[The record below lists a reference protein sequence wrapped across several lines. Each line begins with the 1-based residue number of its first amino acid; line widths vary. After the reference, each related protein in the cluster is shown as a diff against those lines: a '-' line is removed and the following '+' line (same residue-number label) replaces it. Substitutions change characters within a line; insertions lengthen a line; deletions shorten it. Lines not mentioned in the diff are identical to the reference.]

1 MTPVLE
7 GAFIVGYGNSLRGD
21 DGVGREVALALW
33 RQRLRTPALA
43 GATII
48 WAHQLTPE
56 MAFDIAGSRVAVFVD
71 AACDGRPPGAV
82 TTERLPRP
90 GHDHHAMAAGCWED
104 ISPPG
109 LVSMAREFYGREPP
123 GVLVTVG
130 IGPPSPGTWLSAVVS
145 AAVPVAAAAV
155 LSAIEAGGYLGGAA
169 APAAPAADHGWP
181 VHA

>member
-1 MTPVLE
+1 MTPVLK
-7 GAFIVGYGNSLRGD
+7 GPFIVGYGNPLRGD

-33 RQRLRTPALA
+33 HQRHRSPTLA

-56 MAFDIAGSRVAVFVD
+56 MAFDVAGSRVAIFVD
-71 AACDGRPPGAV
+71 AAYDGRPPGSVAS
-82 TTERLPRP
+82 EMLPEPCP
-90 GHDHHAMAAGCWED
+90 GQRALPAGCWED
-104 ISPPG
+104 ISPRG
-109 LVSMAREFYGREPP
+109 LVSMALEFYGRAPP

-130 IGPPSPGTWLSAVVS
+130 IGPQSPGTWLSPAVS

-155 LSAIEAGGYLGGAA
+155 LSAIEAGGYMGR
-169 APAAPAADHGWP
+169 APAPSAPAADHGRP